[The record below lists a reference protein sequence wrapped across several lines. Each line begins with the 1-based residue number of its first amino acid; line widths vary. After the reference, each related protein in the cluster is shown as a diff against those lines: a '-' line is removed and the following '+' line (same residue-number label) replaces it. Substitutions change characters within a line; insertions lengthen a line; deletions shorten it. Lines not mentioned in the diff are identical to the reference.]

1 MSVSH
6 VHGHVLPHTA
16 TIQPRSKKSDSASS
30 GRSSAK
36 ASSFEQELS
45 AVNADGKRKGAPNH
59 GQANAGAEGQ
69 SGGRK
74 VDLSA

>member
-6 VHGHVLPHTA
+6 VYGHVLPHTA
-16 TIQPRSKKSDSASS
+16 PVQPRAKKSDSASS

-45 AVNADGKRKGAPNH
+45 TVNADGKRKGAPNQ
-59 GQANAGAEGQ
+59 GQTNAGVEGQ